1 MTNLAIHTENKS
13 QKAPAPGNG
22 NGNRMPM
29 RSMLRDLLSWDPFRE
44 MEPFTFAEEP
54 AFYARFEVMED
65 KDHYTFKAD
74 LPGVKESELNISL
87 TGNRLLVSGKRES
100 SEEKKGATYYL
111 CERSYGEFSRAFTL
125 PEGASAEGAKAMLSD
140 GVLTILVPKKPGA
153 QTKQIPISSSKT
165 SA

>member
-22 NGNRMPM
+22 NGNRWPM

-44 MEPFTFAEEP
+44 MEPFSLTEEA
-54 AFYARFEVMED
+54 AFYARFEVLED

-74 LPGVKESELNISL
+74 LPGVKESDLRISL
-87 TGNRLLVSGKRES
+87 TGNRLMVSGKRET
-100 SEEKKGATYYL
+100 SEEKKDATYYL
-111 CERSYGEFSRAFTL
+111 CERSYGEFSRTFTL
-125 PEGASAEGAKAMLSD
+125 PEGAAADGARATLSD
-140 GVLTILVPKKPGA
+140 GVLTIMVPKKPGA
-153 QTKQIPISSSKT
+153 QTKQIPISSGKT